1 MSILH
6 NPVKK
11 KLAQGEVV
19 HGILLPWSSPDVV
32 EFCGH
37 LGFEWVFIDAEHS
50 PIGLPE
56 CTELV
61 RACNVVGLVPVVRV
75 PENNQATI
83 LGYLETGAMGII
95 APHINTAADAQ
106 ALVDAVRYSPLGK
119 RGAGSGTRAANFG
132 VTQTAPEYFQRANEV
147 TMVSALVEEEEGV
160 RNLDEILAVEGVDA
174 VGIGAG
180 DLAMS
185 MGLPGQ
191 ADHPDVQKLVD
202 DAEARILASG
212 KVLDAVV
219 RDAAGARLAV
229 ARGAQMVAVSVAA
242 LLGSA
247 GQGYFAQVKQ

>member
-1 MSILH
+1 MFTLH

-11 KLAQGEVV
+11 KIDEGEVAYGFYL
-19 HGILLPWSSPDVV
+19 HWPCPDIV
-32 EFCGH
+32 EFAGH
-37 LGFEWVFIDAEHS
+37 LGFEWVFIDAEHG
-50 PIGLPE
+50 PIGPRE
-56 CTELV
+56 CTELI
-61 RACNVVGLVPVVRV
+61 RACNVVGLVPIVRV

-95 APHINTAADAQ
+95 APHVNTASDAQ
-106 ALVDAVRYSPLGK
+106 ALVDAVKYSPMGK

-132 VTQTAPEYFQRANEV
+132 VTQTANEYFRRTNEV
-147 TMVSALVEEEEGV
+147 TIVSALVEEEAGV
-160 RNLDEILAVEGVDA
+160 RNLDEILAVEGVDV

-191 ADHPDVQKLVD
+191 ANHPDVRKMVD
-202 DAEARILASG
+202 DAEARIAASC

-219 RDAAGARLAV
+219 GDAAGARQAV
-229 ARGAQMVAVSVAA
+229 ARGARLVAVGIPA

-247 GQGYFAQVKQ
+247 GQSFLAQVRQ